1 MEKLKPNDVEKLEVI
16 KDLVDQFIDL
26 MLNYRQSGHPGGSR
40 SKVHMFLSSLL
51 SGYVRYDLRDPAK
64 TFNDRIILAAGH
76 TIPLVYSTSS
86 KDLLCFDNTWLL
98 VKGLHTIYILLMDAH
113 PTHFLFQ
120 K

>member
-76 TIPLVYSTSS
+76 TIPLVYSTLAVFNEAMRLRYEET
-86 KDLLCFDNTWLL
+86 KDERYLPKNQNR
-98 VKGLHTIYILLMDAH
+98 
-113 PTHFLFQ
+113 LFIQ
-120 K
+120 RFTEF